1 MEPRTYDASIR
12 RMLSNGSDPFRNGT
26 DCCCIVHT
34 STGRYKQ
41 LLNELKAITN
51 GWYSDSDIQSVMEEM
66 EECCKS
72 ILSEGYRM
80 AEITARLYVLG
91 MIA

>member
-1 MEPRTYDASIR
+1 MEPTTYDMSIR
-12 RMLSNGSDPFRNGT
+12 RMLGNGSDPFRNGT

-34 STGRYKQ
+34 SAGRYKQ
-41 LLNELKAITN
+41 LLNELKTITN
-51 GWYSDSDIQSVMEEM
+51 GWHPDPDIASVMDGLEG
-66 EECCKS
+66 CCRS

-91 MIA
+91 MVS